1 MVHHGPEGATR
12 RGRKNRPA
20 ETVRTARV
28 VRRAPETE
36 STGAPVCVVFR
47 PARIQ
52 RGRTSRTRTALCAG
66 GTPQRIF
73 LPRNA
78 SRTRH
83 SSRRRLRTS
92 CHANPGSLTGP
103 LFDLSQPAPERRR
116 FRRSAFRLRPL
127 RMSRCGRDD
136 PHLQTKNN
144 PAPDQQK
151 TFVSADANRMRRADH
166 PMAKGRNGRLHLS
179 AHADRRIRSNIGVWI
194 KIPP

>member
-1 MVHHGPEGATR
+1 MVHHGPEVATR

-36 STGAPVCVVFR
+36 STGHRFASPSSVL
-47 PARIQ
+47 PAYSVD
-52 RGRTSRTRTALCAG
+52 GRRTRTALCAG

-83 SSRRRLRTS
+83 SFRRRLRTS